1 MFRNRVVL
9 ADASAL
15 RFGITV
21 LGEEPTPD
29 QATYF
34 LMPHFPVLRMP
45 LREDIEELFQMRG
58 VMERGNIFSGVHL
71 SVPNA
76 VGAGVR
82 YAAEYDV
89 ASITS
94 YVEHYAYSPEVVLGG
109 SAAVY
114 FDVFSATMSSCP
126 EADHAIDVTATIETD
141 GAPELLAT
149 PFFGGTPLRIPLT
162 ALGQDPDETVEL
174 LVANQGMDCET
185 QENHFDFLLHL
196 PHQPHW
202 NPAPPDAADAG
213 DASGSEVVLSTDTML
228 RHSISPPSTI
238 PRSSTRHAFV
248 QTAFS
253 QRAGVIAREW
263 AFP

>member
-1 MFRNRVVL
+1 
-9 ADASAL
+9 
-15 RFGITV
+15 
-21 LGEEPTPD
+21 
-29 QATYF
+29 
-34 LMPHFPVLRMP
+34 
-45 LREDIEELFQMRG
+45 
-58 VMERGNIFSGVHL
+58 MERGNIFSGVHL

-185 QENHFDFLLHL
+185 QENHFDFLLHYL
-196 PHQPHW
+196 TSRT
-202 NPAPPDAADAG
+202 G
-213 DASGSEVVLSTDTML
+213 
-228 RHSISPPSTI
+228 I
-238 PRSSTRHAFV
+238 PRRLTQPTPGMHQDQRS
-248 QTAFS
+248 FS
-253 QRAGVIAREW
+253 QLTRCCGTQSHHLQLSRGLRLAMPSCRRPSRSAPELSQGNGLFREGKRQVSDPHRLP
-263 AFP
+263 ACSNSQYP